1 MENGLKEVKMKKHM
15 KSKIRHLVET
25 ENDKGKAVNL
35 LKKRYNYLKSK
46 LGQYRDISNQ
56 MKYVAFHIRRLGGK
70 V

>member
-1 MENGLKEVKMKKHM
+1 M
-15 KSKIRHLVET
+15 VET

-46 LGQYRDISNQ
+46 LGQYRDESRQ
-56 MKYVAFHIRRLGGK
+56 MKYLKFHIRQLGGK